1 MSTLWTS
8 WTLGGKLRFTY
19 IKGEPY
25 VIDYLLTFEEGQDGI
40 NYDGARLGQ
49 ASPQGIAIA
58 WQRWFL
64 WNPRWWCI
72 VCGLWP

>member
-1 MSTLWTS
+1 MSTLWTGG
-8 WTLGGKLRFTY
+8 TLGGKLHFTY

-40 NYDGARLGQ
+40 NYDGARPGQ

-58 WQRWFL
+58 WQ
-64 WNPRWWCI
+64 
-72 VCGLWP
+72 